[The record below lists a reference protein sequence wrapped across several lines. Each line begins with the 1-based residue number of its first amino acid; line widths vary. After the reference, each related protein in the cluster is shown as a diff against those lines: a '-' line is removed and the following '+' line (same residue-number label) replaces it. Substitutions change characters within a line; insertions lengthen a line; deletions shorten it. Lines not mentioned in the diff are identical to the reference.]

1 MPLDAALFRAA
12 LSRFASG
19 VTVVTTRDA
28 HGMDHG
34 MTATSFA
41 SVSLDPPLILVCVD
55 HTATMANAIM
65 SGEYF
70 AVHILAEGQASV
82 SSGFARREATDKFA
96 GRRLSRGAG
105 SIPLLDDAL
114 AQLECRVHARHPAGD
129 HTVVIGEVIGC
140 TLSEGDDTPLLY
152 FRSRYGKFTG

>member
-1 MPLDAALFRAA
+1 MPLDAALFRSA

-28 HGMDHG
+28 HGVDHG

-55 HTATMANAIM
+55 HSATMANAILT
-65 SGEYF
+65 GEFF

-82 SSGFARREATDKFA
+82 SSAFARREATDKFE
-96 GRRLSRGAG
+96 GRALSRGSG
-105 SIPLLDDAL
+105 SIPLLHDAL

-140 TLSEGDDTPLLY
+140 TLGAESDAPLLY
-152 FRSRYGKFTG
+152 FRSKYGRFV

>member
-1 MPLDAALFRAA
+1 MPLDATLFRAA

-28 HGMDHG
+28 NGVDHG

-41 SVSLDPPLILVCVD
+41 SVSLEPPLILVCVD

-65 SGEYF
+65 VAEYF
-70 AVHILAEGQASV
+70 AVHILAEGQAGV
-82 SSGFARREATDKFA
+82 SSAFARREATDKFV
-96 GRRLSRGAG
+96 GRTLSRGSG
-105 SIPLLDDAL
+105 SIPLLHDAL

-140 TLSEGDDTPLLY
+140 TLGEESEAPLLY
-152 FRSRYGKFTG
+152 FRSTYGRFVG